1 MAEPEIGEVLK
12 DITAD
17 VQTIIRCEVELAKA
31 ELIPQVKS
39 AGIGAGLF
47 GAAGYLAVQAATLLF
62 ICGGLALSALYQ
74 GVVPLIWAFVLGF
87 LTLAVVLLVVAG
99 ILVFIGKGK
108 FSFSGAPKTVDE
120 ANRSVAAVT
129 GAVDQGNANVKAIV
143 AGAPR
148 PVPGEANPAVRP

>member
-99 ILVFIGKGK
+99 ILVLIGKGK

-148 PVPGEANPAVRP
+148 PVPGEATPAVRP